1 MQMDKNLIIEK
12 LKNNKRYV
20 NNEDLTE
27 TIVDI
32 VLERSK
38 GVIED
43 LQETSVI
50 NRYLDKII
58 SKTVIEVLRAEG
70 RYRLKSI
77 IPLQKIDYKN
87 VSYDSSKYKLSLT
100 PVSKL
105 KQIYTMFDKSD
116 EKNGTEYKKVLEY
129 KYKEK
134 QKIKEVAQLM
144 NVEEQF
150 VVDTLFDMSEVSDK
164 VARV

>member
-77 IPLQKIDYKN
+77 IPLQKMY
-87 VSYDSSKYKLSLT
+87 
-100 PVSKL
+100 
-105 KQIYTMFDKSD
+105 
-116 EKNGTEYKKVLEY
+116 
-129 KYKEK
+129 
-134 QKIKEVAQLM
+134 
-144 NVEEQF
+144 
-150 VVDTLFDMSEVSDK
+150 
-164 VARV
+164 RVYSG

>member
-50 NRYLDKII
+50 NRYLDKKIG
-58 SKTVIEVLRAEG
+58 RAH
-70 RYRLKSI
+70 
-77 IPLQKIDYKN
+77 
-87 VSYDSSKYKLSLT
+87 V
-100 PVSKL
+100 
-105 KQIYTMFDKSD
+105 
-116 EKNGTEYKKVLEY
+116 
-129 KYKEK
+129 
-134 QKIKEVAQLM
+134 
-144 NVEEQF
+144 
-150 VVDTLFDMSEVSDK
+150 
-164 VARV
+164 